1 MLGRSKARAPR
12 RSLRDHKTLESP
24 LDLKVTARRPF
35 RQHQPRGAS
44 AASSPLTTQLTWK
57 PYSWRRSPFSSTSNK
72 EKPLHGERNVL
83 QTRVLRK
90 GPPWL
95 KQVVLPRSLEYALLV
110 WGCQCSVEAAGD
122 MNCLLSNWKAPT
134 EFRSAHLDRQINKR
148 NGEQMTVEM
157 SGNEPGL
164 YTPA

>member
-72 EKPLHGERNVL
+72 EKPLYGERNVL

-90 GPPWL
+90 GPP
-95 KQVVLPRSLEYALLV
+95 
-110 WGCQCSVEAAGD
+110 
-122 MNCLLSNWKAPT
+122 
-134 EFRSAHLDRQINKR
+134 
-148 NGEQMTVEM
+148 
-157 SGNEPGL
+157 
-164 YTPA
+164 